1 MSKPKTFRPWNPEQT
16 LLLPPSPVE
25 WLPANHLV
33 FFLLDLAAEL
43 DLSAIYAV
51 YEARDPRGVKAYEPR
66 MMVLLLL
73 YAYCV
78 GIPSSRRIE
87 RACWE
92 DAAFR
97 VLTGN
102 QQPDHSRISDFRLVH
117 LDALAGLFVQVLRL
131 CQKAGLVSLGNVA
144 LDGTKVKA
152 NASKHKAMSHERMLK
167 TEAQLEAEIASLL
180 RKAELI
186 DAQEDARY
194 GMGRRGDELPKELQL
209 RQDRLDALRK
219 AKAELEAEAAAD
231 HARRREQQAH
241 AAEEQFAEAAAQAA
255 AAETAPATEDDENTT
270 KAETE
275 AEEAAQ
281 AHAKAA
287 QQTERRARSAR
298 GRAELARKLA
308 IDKAKA
314 AGLSTPD
321 PLSSVDPVAMPSR
334 NLPTTAT
341 GDPKGNAQRNLT
353 DPDSHIL
360 KGGDGW
366 IQGYNCQAAVDGD
379 HQIIV
384 AVGVSNQAS
393 DAPHLQPMV
402 ERILANTSQLPE
414 KLIAVAAGFCEAVA
428 GYCSTGNIE
437 ASEQRELDAY
447 ISTSRQEHGKRPRP
461 SRGPAP
467 RDLDARGRMDR
478 ILRSK
483 AGQAIYALRKTI
495 VEPVFGQIKGARGL
509 DRFLLRG
516 LEKVNGEWALMAITH
531 NIGKLHRAEVATA

>member
-1 MSKPKTFRPWNPEQT
+1 
-16 LLLPPSPVE
+16 
-25 WLPANHLV
+25 
-33 FFLLDLAAEL
+33 
-43 DLSAIYAV
+43 
-51 YEARDPRGVKAYEPR
+51 
-66 MMVLLLL
+66 
-73 YAYCV
+73 
-78 GIPSSRRIE
+78 
-87 RACWE
+87 
-92 DAAFR
+92 
-97 VLTGN
+97 
-102 QQPDHSRISDFRLVH
+102 
-117 LDALAGLFVQVLRL
+117 
-131 CQKAGLVSLGNVA
+131 
-144 LDGTKVKA
+144 
-152 NASKHKAMSHERMLK
+152 MLK
-167 TEAQLEAEIASLL
+167 TEAQLEAEIAALL

-194 GMGRRGDELPKELQL
+194 GKGKRGDELPKELEL
-209 RQDRLDALRK
+209 RKDRLDALRK

-231 HARRREQQAH
+231 HARRREQQAR
-241 AAEEQFAEAAAQAA
+241 AAEEQAAEAAVQAADAEAAAAADNDEADAESEAA
-255 AAETAPATEDDENTT
+255 AWAL
-270 KAETE
+270 
-275 AEEAAQ
+275 
-281 AHAKAA
+281 AKEA
-287 QQTERRARSAR
+287 QQAERRARSAR

-308 IDKAKA
+308 IDKAQA

-321 PLSSVDPVAMPSR
+321 PLSSMDPLAMPSR
-334 NLPTTAT
+334 NLPTTAA
-341 GDPKGNAQRNLT
+341 GDPKANAQRNFT

-402 ERILANTSQLPE
+402 ERIVANTSQLPE
-414 KLIAVAAGFCEAVA
+414 KLIADA

-478 ILRSK
+478 KLRSK
-483 AGQAIYALRKTI
+483 AGQVIYALRKTI

-516 LEKVNGEWALMAITH
+516 LEKVDREWTLMAITH
-531 NIGKLHRAEVATA
+531 NIGKLHRAALTAA

>member
-1 MSKPKTFRPWNPEQT
+1 MRKAKTFRPWNPEQT

-51 YEARDPRGVKAYEPR
+51 YEARDSRGVKAYEPR
-66 MMVLLLL
+66 MMVVLLL

-78 GIPSSRRIE
+78 GLPSSRRIE

-102 QQPDHSRISDFRLVH
+102 QQPDHSRISNFRLVH

-167 TEAQLEAEIASLL
+167 TEAQLEAEIAALL

-194 GMGRRGDELPKELQL
+194 GKDKRGGELPKELQR

-231 HARRREQQAH
+231 HARRREQHAR
-241 AAEEQFAEAAAQAA
+241 AAEEQAAEAAAQAA
-255 AAETAPATEDDENTT
+255 ADTESEV
-270 KAETE
+270 
-275 AEEAAQ
+275 AAR
-281 AHAKAA
+281 ALAKEA
-287 QQTERRARSAR
+287 QQAERRARSAR
-298 GRAELARKLA
+298 RRAELASKLA
-308 IDKAKA
+308 IDKAQA
-314 AGLSTPD
+314 ADLSTPD
-321 PLSSVDPVAMPSR
+321 PLISVDPLAMPSR
-334 NLPTTAT
+334 NLPTTAA
-341 GDPKGNAQRNLT
+341 GDPKGNAQRNFT

-393 DAPHLQPMV
+393 DQHHFVPML
-402 ERILANTSQLPE
+402 ERIVANTGQLPANM
-414 KLIAVAAGFCEAVA
+414 IADA
-428 GYCSTGNIE
+428 GYCSTSNIE
-437 ASEQRELDAY
+437 ASEQRGLDAY
-447 ISTSRQEHGKRPRP
+447 LSTSRQEHGKRPRP

-478 ILRSK
+478 KLRSK
-483 AGQAIYALRKTI
+483 AGQAIYALRKI
-495 VEPVFGQIKGARGL
+495 IAEPVFGQIKGARGL

-516 LEKVNGEWALMAITH
+516 LEKVDGEWTLMAITH
-531 NIGKLHRAEVATA
+531 NIGKLHRAALAAA

>member
-25 WLPANHLV
+25 WLPEHHLV

-66 MMVLLLL
+66 MMVVLLL

-152 NASKHKAMSHERMLK
+152 NASRHKAMSHERMLK
-167 TEAQLEAEIASLL
+167 TEAQLEAEIAALL

-194 GMGRRGDELPKELQL
+194 GKGKRGDELPKELQR

-231 HARRREQQAH
+231 HARRREQQAR
-241 AAEEQFAEAAAQAA
+241 AAEEQAAGAAAEAAAAAEDNGKTDAEREAAAQAL
-255 AAETAPATEDDENTT
+255 
-270 KAETE
+270 
-275 AEEAAQ
+275 
-281 AHAKAA
+281 AKEA
-287 QQTERRARSAR
+287 QQAERRAMATR

-308 IDKAKA
+308 IEKAQA

-321 PLSSVDPVAMPSR
+321 PLSSVDPLAMPSR
-334 NLPTTAT
+334 NLPTTAA
-341 GDPKGNAQRNLT
+341 GDPKATAQRNFT

-384 AVGVSNQAS
+384 AVAVSNQAS
-393 DAPHLQPMV
+393 DAPHLEPML
-402 ERILANTSQLPE
+402 ERIVANTGQLPE
-414 KLIAVAAGFCEAVA
+414 TLIADA
-428 GYCSTGNIE
+428 GYCSTANIE
-437 ASEQRELDAY
+437 TSEQRGLDAY
-447 ISTSRQEHGKRPRP
+447 YSTARQQHGKRPRP

-478 ILRSK
+478 KIRSK
-483 AGQAIYALRKTI
+483 AGQAIYALRKII

-509 DRFLLRG
+509 DCFLLRG
-516 LEKVNGEWALMAITH
+516 LEKVDGEWTMMAITH
-531 NIGKLHRAEVATA
+531 NIGKLHRAALAAS

>member
-25 WLPANHLV
+25 WLPENHLV
-33 FFLLDLAAEL
+33 FFLLDLASEL

-66 MMVLLLL
+66 MMVVLLL
-73 YAYCV
+73 YAYYV

-131 CQKAGLVSLGNVA
+131 CQKVGLVSLGTVA

-152 NASKHKAMSHERMLK
+152 NASKHKAMSHERMFK
-167 TEAQLEAEIASLL
+167 TEAQLEAEIAALL

-194 GMGRRGDELPKELQL
+194 GKGKRGDELPKELE
-209 RQDRLDALRK
+209 RRRDRLDALRK

-231 HARRREQQAH
+231 HARLREQQAR
-241 AAEEQFAEAAAQAA
+241 AAEEQAAQDAAEAAAASDANSKEDADPEAA
-255 AAETAPATEDDENTT
+255 AGAE
-270 KAETE
+270 
-275 AEEAAQ
+275 
-281 AHAKAA
+281 AKAA
-287 QQTERRARSAR
+287 RQAARRAQAAR
-298 GRAELARKLA
+298 GRAEVARKLA
-308 IDKAKA
+308 IEKA
-314 AGLSTPD
+314 AAAGAPLPD
-321 PLSSVDPVAMPSR
+321 PQVSVDPAAMPSR
-334 NLPTTAT
+334 NLPTNAA
-341 GDPKGNAQRNLT
+341 GEPKANGQRNFS

-360 KGGDGW
+360 KGSAGW
-366 IQGYNCQAAVDGD
+366 MQGYNCQAAVDGD

-393 DAPHLQPMV
+393 DQHHFVPML
-402 ERILANTSQLPE
+402 ERIVANTGQLPE
-414 KLIAVAAGFCEAVA
+414 KLITDAGFC
-428 GYCSTGNIE
+428 STENIE
-437 ASEQRELDAY
+437 RSEQRGLDAY

-467 RDLDARGRMDR
+467 RYLDARGRMDR
-478 ILRSK
+478 KLRSK

-516 LEKVNGEWALMAITH
+516 LDKVNGEWALMAITH
-531 NIGKLHRAEVATA
+531 NIGKMHRAALAAA

>member
-1 MSKPKTFRPWNPEQT
+1 
-16 LLLPPSPVE
+16 V
-25 WLPANHLV
+25 V
-33 FFLLDLAAEL
+33 
-43 DLSAIYAV
+43 
-51 YEARDPRGVKAYEPR
+51 
-66 MMVLLLL
+66 LLL

-167 TEAQLEAEIASLL
+167 SEAQLEAEIAALL

-194 GMGRRGDELPKELQL
+194 GKGKRGDELPKELQR

-219 AKAELEAEAAAD
+219 AKAELEAEAAGD
-231 HARRREQQAH
+231 NARRREQQAR
-241 AAEEQFAEAAAQAA
+241 AAEEQAAEAAAQAA
-255 AAETAPATEDDENTT
+255 DDEAAV
-270 KAETE
+270 AEDNGKSD
-275 AEEAAQ
+275 AESEAA
-281 AHAKAA
+281 ARALAKEA
-287 QQTERRARSAR
+287 QQAECRARAAR
-298 GRAELARKLA
+298 GRAELARRLA
-308 IDKAKA
+308 IEKAQA
-314 AGLSTPD
+314 ADLSTPD
-321 PLSSVDPVAMPSR
+321 PLISVDPLAMPSR
-334 NLPTTAT
+334 NLPTTAA
-341 GDPKGNAQRNLT
+341 GDPKANAQRNFT

-393 DAPHLQPMV
+393 DQHHFVPML
-402 ERILANTSQLPE
+402 ERIVANTGQLPE
-414 KLIAVAAGFCEAVA
+414 RLIADA
-428 GYCSTGNIE
+428 GYCSTANIE
-437 ASEQRELDAY
+437 ASEERRLDAY
-447 ISTSRQEHGKRPRP
+447 VSTSRQEHGKRPRP

-478 ILRSK
+478 KLRSK

-516 LEKVNGEWALMAITH
+516 LEKVDGEWTLMAITH
-531 NIGKLHRAEVATA
+531 NIGKLHRAALAAS

>member
-1 MSKPKTFRPWNPEQT
+1 MRKPKTFRPWNPEQT
-16 LLLPPSPVE
+16 LLLPPSPVD

-33 FFLLDLAAEL
+33 FFLLDLATEL
-43 DLSAIYAV
+43 DLSAIYTV

-66 MMVLLLL
+66 MLVVLLL

-131 CQKAGLVSLGNVA
+131 SQKAGLVSLGNVA

-167 TEAQLEAEIASLL
+167 TEAQLEAEIAALL
-180 RKAELI
+180 RKSELI

-194 GMGRRGDELPKELQL
+194 GKGKRGDELPKELQR

-219 AKAELEAEAAAD
+219 ARAELEAEAAAD
-231 HARRREQQAH
+231 NARRREQQAH
-241 AAEEQFAEAAAQAA
+241 AAEEQAAEAAAKAAEAEATAAESAA
-255 AAETAPATEDDENTT
+255 AADNDKSN
-270 KAETE
+270 AEGE
-275 AEEAAQ
+275 VSAQ
-281 AHAKAA
+281 ALAKEA
-287 QQTERRARSAR
+287 QQAERRAKAAR

-308 IDKAKA
+308 IEKAQA

-321 PLSSVDPVAMPSR
+321 PLSSDDPVAMPSR
-334 NLPTTAT
+334 NLPTTAA
-341 GDPKGNAQRNLT
+341 GDPKAKAQRNFT

-384 AVGVSNQAS
+384 AVGVSNQAA
-393 DAPHLQPMV
+393 DQHHLLPMV
-402 ERILANTSQLPE
+402 ERIVANTGQLPE
-414 KLIAVAAGFCEAVA
+414 RLIADA
-428 GYCSTGNIE
+428 GYCSTANIE
-437 ASEQRELDAY
+437 ASEQRGLDAY
-447 ISTSRQEHGKRPRP
+447 LSTSRQEHGKRPRP

-478 ILRSK
+478 KVRSK
-483 AGQAIYALRKTI
+483 AGQVIYALRKTI
-495 VEPVFGQIKGARGL
+495 AEPVFGQIKGARGL

-516 LEKVNGEWALMAITH
+516 LEKVNGEWSLMAITH
-531 NIGKLHRAEVATA
+531 NIGKLHRAALAAT